1 MAEYEDGIFSNLPQ
15 RRGRA
20 GDDNSARSFFREL
33 RGMYVPE
40 GPLPPRPHS
49 SGKGGPSLGVSN
61 APPAGSASPTITGTP
76 AVGQTLSC
84 DNGVWFNAPT
94 SYTYQ
99 WNGTAGS
106 PTTNSTYVVVSSD
119 LGHTISCTVTA
130 TNAHGSASAT
140 SNSVLIVALPANTSP
155 PVISGATTIGAT
167 LTLTSPGVWSG
178 SPTYTY
184 LWSGAG
190 SPVNGSTYVT
200 VTADGGTSVTCQVTA
215 TNAAGSAS
223 QASNAIAV
231 ASGAAVQTVWSASDA
246 AVNAMTLS
254 NGGITV
260 TETWVA
266 NYQSIRSSTSKT
278 SGKWYIEFST
288 SITPGQTSVLSG
300 FGSAGFDPTNY
311 LGATNYSVGIFPYYA
326 IADVSSGFTVNYSP
340 SASTSHVN
348 DVVALAI
355 DFTAGS
361 IWIAVNNVWMNGSN
375 PATGSLPIISFV
387 PATVGALFAG
397 LTFSGVNPGANPSVW
412 TLQTETALG
421 RARRLAEKHN
431 D

>member
-1 MAEYEDGIFSNLPQ
+1 
-15 RRGRA
+15 
-20 GDDNSARSFFREL
+20 
-33 RGMYVPE
+33 MYVPE

-106 PTTNSTYVVVSSD
+106 PTTNPTYTVVAGD

-231 ASGAAVQTVWSASDA
+231 AGGAEVETVWSASDA
-246 AVNAMTLS
+246 AANALTLS
-254 NGGITV
+254 NAGLTV
-260 TETWVA
+260 AQTSAAGW
-266 NYQSIRSSTSKT
+266 QSIRGTTSKT
-278 SGKWYIEFST
+278 SGKWYVEFATST
-288 SITPGQTSVLSG
+288 GVNTASSG
-300 FGSAGFDPTNY
+300 NMEAGLASAGFNVLNSGGGY
-311 LGATNYSVGIFPYYA
+311 LGSNNYSFGDQIPVANGSYA
-326 IADVSSGFTVNYSP
+326 SAGFTVL
-340 SASTSHVN
+340 TSHTAIPIVAN
-348 DVVALAI
+348 DV
-355 DFTAGS
+355 
-361 IWIAVNNVWMNGSN
+361 M
-375 PATGSLPIISFV
+375 
-387 PATVGALFAG
+387 GAC
-397 LTFSGVNPGANPSVW
+397 
-412 TLQTETALG
+412 
-421 RARRLAEKHN
+421 